1 MNYQTVIF
9 DLDGTL
15 LYTLEDLQASVN
27 AALRA
32 HRHPERS
39 LEEVKH
45 FIGNGV
51 AVLMRRSAPAG
62 TSETEAE
69 ELLSLFRTHYL
80 RHMYDHTIPY
90 EGVPELLEGLHAAGI
105 RTAIVSNK
113 LDEATKQMNRRF
125 FAPLNEV
132 AIGAPPDKKKPHPYS
147 VFQAMELLHASPER
161 TVYVGDS
168 DVDAETAKNA
178 GIPCIG
184 VAWGYRGRE
193 FLEGL
198 GLEAVVDTPGELLAL
213 LTAEAERG

>member
-1 MNYQTVIF
+1 MKYQTVIF

-15 LYTLEDLQASVN
+15 LNTLEDLQASVN

-39 LEEVKH
+39 LEEVKS

-51 AVLMRRSAPAG
+51 AILMRRSAPKG
-62 TSETEAE
+62 TPQAE
-69 ELLSLFRTHYL
+69 VEEMLSVFRAHYL
-80 RHMYDHTIPY
+80 EHMYDHTAPY
-90 EGVPELLEGLHAAGI
+90 EGILELLDGLHAAGI

-113 LDEATKQMNRRF
+113 LDEATKQMNLRYF
-125 FAPLNEV
+125 SPHNEI

-147 VFQAMELLHASPER
+147 VYQAMELLHARPEQ

-193 FLEGL
+193 FLTRL
-198 GLEAVVDTPGELLAL
+198 GLETVADTPAELLSL
-213 LTAEAERG
+213 LTCG